1 MWWNGVGKNRKTD
14 EEHDYHCV
22 EKGFQLARVEIDR
35 DSKGEREALEIGY
48 CTINTWKRLELKLT
62 WSRETVH
69 ILKTV
74 F

>member
-35 DSKGEREALEIGY
+35 NSKGEREALEIGY
-48 CTINTWKRLELKLT
+48 CPINT
-62 WSRETVH
+62 
-69 ILKTV
+69 
-74 F
+74 